1 MVLQRVDKL
10 YMSSLT
16 TRRMAWTYPGWSYLA
31 ATIPP
36 SCLNN
41 DINVNI
47 SLDLWMLTST
57 PIHCRSEFLF
67 RQRRS
72 ISLQGCSEWRHR
84 HTDPTR
90 ERLLKTLYN
99 CFEEESHNSH
109 KCERTQHERSP
120 SWSKRNGRRHPR
132 GRLLPPRTDRIVN
145 ITTEHLIVAWTF
157 KIDRCRLRIWEM
169 IWSPYSQIHQQGWRC
184 QGVWT
189 FPPACKLPPSENETQ

>member
-1 MVLQRVDKL
+1 MGGIKWCCEKL

-36 SCLNN
+36 SCLN
-41 DINVNI
+41 ISVNI

-84 HTDPTR
+84 HRDPTR
-90 ERLLKTLYN
+90 KRLLKTLYN
-99 CFEEESHNSH
+99 CFEEESPDSQ
-109 KCERTQHERSP
+109 KWERTRQERSP

-145 ITTEHLIVAWTF
+145 ITSEYLINALIF
-157 KIDRCRLRIWEM
+157 
-169 IWSPYSQIHQQGWRC
+169 
-184 QGVWT
+184 
-189 FPPACKLPPSENETQ
+189 